1 MTPEQFLAR
10 ISKQPPAPAYLFL
23 GPEMYLRRLC
33 KQALIERVL
42 GEAGEAGLSQID
54 LENTSLSDVLDDAR
68 SYSLF
73 SSERLIWVSSAE
85 LALPKRLTISEG
97 QAGQPVESPASSLH
111 EYLQHPT
118 PGTVL
123 VFDCSRY
130 DFTGDDGAKLERV
143 EKFYAAVP
151 VIVEFRR
158 LTPESSRLI
167 CQDLAKKQGLKLA
180 GAELA
185 ALIEA
190 CAGDASRIASEI
202 EKLSLFVGAE
212 RPVTMQDL
220 RTLVP
225 NAAESTIFELVQA
238 LGKRDRA
245 VALKSLD
252 VLIREGEYLPLAL
265 TFLNA
270 QFRLALAAKE
280 ARIRSPQ
287 QAQSVFAKFGIR
299 IWRERAEQIL
309 ATAAAFTKEHLARAL
324 ALIYETDKKFRDRY
338 GDERLLMETL
348 ILTLTANS

>member
-1 MTPEQFLAR
+1 LTPEQFLAR

-23 GPEMYLRRLC
+23 GPELYFRRLC
-33 KQALIERVL
+33 KEALIKRVL
-42 GEAGEAGLSQID
+42 GEAGEQGLTLID
-54 LENTSLSDVLDDAR
+54 LENTNLSEVLDDAR

-85 LALPKRLTISEG
+85 LALPKRITVSDE
-97 QAGQPVESPASSLH
+97 QAGQSNESLASSLQD
-111 EYLQHPT
+111 YLRHPT
-118 PGTVL
+118 PGTVV

-130 DFTGDDGAKLERV
+130 DFTGEDRAKLERV
-143 EKFYAAVP
+143 EKFYVAVP
-151 VIVEFRR
+151 AIVEFRR
-158 LTPESSRLI
+158 LTAESSRFLS
-167 CQDLAKKQGLKLA
+167 QDLAKKQGLQLA

-220 RTLVP
+220 RALVP

-245 VALKSLD
+245 AALRSLD
-252 VLIREGEYLPLAL
+252 ILIREGEYLPLAL
-265 TFLNA
+265 TFLNT

-280 ARIRSPQ
+280 ARISSVQ
-287 QAQSVFAKFGIR
+287 QAQSFFVKSGVR

-309 ATAAAFTKEHLARAL
+309 TTAAAFTKEHLARAL
-324 ALIYETDKKFRDRY
+324 ALIYETDKKFRDGY
-338 GDERLLMETL
+338 GDDRLIMETL
-348 ILTLTANS
+348 VLALTVR

>member
-1 MTPEQFLAR
+1 
-10 ISKQPPAPAYLFL
+10 
-23 GPEMYLRRLC
+23 MYLRRLC

-42 GEAGEAGLSQID
+42 GEAGEAGLGQID

-85 LALPKRLTISEG
+85 LALPKRLTAGEEQG
-97 QAGQPVESPASSLH
+97 GQPAESPASSLH
-111 EYLQHPT
+111 DYLQHPT
-118 PGTVL
+118 PGTVR

-130 DFTGDDGAKLERV
+130 AFTGEDRAKLERV
-143 EKFYAAVP
+143 EEFYAAVP
-151 VIVEFRR
+151 AIVEFRR
-158 LTPESSRLI
+158 LTPESSRFLS
-167 CQDLAKKQGLKLA
+167 QDLAKKQGLQLA

-220 RTLVP
+220 RALVP
-225 NAAESTIFELVQA
+225 NAAGSTIFELVQA

-245 VALKSLD
+245 AALKSLD

-265 TFLNA
+265 TFLNT

-299 IWRERAEQIL
+299 ILRKHSVPAAENGCAPL
-309 ATAAAFTKEHLARAL
+309 
-324 ALIYETDKKFRDRY
+324 
-338 GDERLLMETL
+338 
-348 ILTLTANS
+348 